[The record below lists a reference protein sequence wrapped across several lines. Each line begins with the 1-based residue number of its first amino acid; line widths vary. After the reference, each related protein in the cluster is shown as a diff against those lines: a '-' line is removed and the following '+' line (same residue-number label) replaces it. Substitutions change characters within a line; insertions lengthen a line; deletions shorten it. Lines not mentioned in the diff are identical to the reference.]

1 MREEIH
7 GKDKKGAMLYR
18 ITKCS
23 LCKHKLSQ
31 FPQHRHKVPEGFLAG
46 TSIQN
51 GGSLLSSIS

>member
-23 LCKHKLSQ
+23 LSQ
-31 FPQHRHKVPEGFLAG
+31 FPQHCHKVPEGFLAG
-46 TSIQN
+46 TSIPN